1 MAYDVFISYCAEDKL
16 IADAVCNVL
25 EGRKIRCWIAPRDVP
40 AGANWGGAIIDAINE
55 TKVMVVVF
63 SSRANKSRQVF
74 REIERAVNNGDTII
88 PYRVEDVVPSKDL
101 EFFISACHWLD
112 AMSPPMEAHLAKLA
126 DRVSSLLNLQSDTT
140 SPAVFSPIARP
151 PRAVRFRGVAY
162 GLAVVTLGLIAAFG
176 WWAWKHPPWAP
187 QVALQTPPD
196 GAQIIGQPFLS
207 WLSDGLP
214 QENLGFEVSLAQD
227 GKAPV
232 IEPQTRNSFLPQG
245 LQGEL
250 RWKVRPVWQTALAR
264 KAGPWSEERH
274 FTTYASSVDRIVA
287 RREIRV
293 GIAEEDGL
301 FVRKTGAEM
310 GGYEIELLRKIGER
324 ILADRQ
330 IAAVPRIITE
340 LHVWS
345 NAYFEELGK
354 DESLDVLASG
364 ISIDPQ
370 REEQFH
376 IVFSKPSAQFP
387 QTIVTARNTRPFE
400 NGQLVLKKIGVPHP
414 STNENLLR
422 KILGPEADAR
432 LVPHE
437 GSGSYDRMLAKLL
450 KGDLDGV
457 AIDKPYTVK
466 KIADIKKSLDVELAV
481 TDLDENVV
489 PGVVLDRTGFALR
502 KSDVRFLNEINK
514 QMDSLSAEKIAL
526 IAKYLPPGA
535 VQP

>member
-1 MAYDVFISYCAEDKL
+1 MAYEVFISHCAEDKL
-16 IADAVCNVL
+16 IADAVCNAL
-25 EGRKIRCWIAPRDVP
+25 ESRKIRCWIAPRDVP

-55 TKVMVVVF
+55 SKVMVLVF
-63 SSRANKSRQVF
+63 SSFANKSPQVF

-88 PYRVEDVVPSKDL
+88 PYRVEDVVPSKDM

-126 DRVSSLLNLQSDTT
+126 DRVSSLLNLQSATT
-140 SPAVFSPIARP
+140 SPAVFSPIAP
-151 PRAVRFRGVAY
+151 PRAVHFRRVAI

-176 WWAWKHPPWAP
+176 WWAWKHPPRAP
-187 QVALQTPPD
+187 RVALETPPD
-196 GAQIIGQPFLS
+196 GAQIIGQAILS
-207 WLSDGLP
+207 WSSDGLP
-214 QENLGFEVSLAQD
+214 RENLGFEVSLAEK

-232 IEPQTRNSFLPQG
+232 IEPETRTSFVLQR

-250 RWKVRPVWQTALAR
+250 RWKVRPVWQTAVAR
-264 KAGPWSEERH
+264 KAGPWSKERQL
-274 FTTYASSVDRIVA
+274 TTYASSVDRIVA
-287 RREIRV
+287 RREICV

-301 FVRKTGAEM
+301 FLRKTGAEM
-310 GGYEIELLRKIGER
+310 GGYEIELLRKIGEK

-330 IAAVPRIITE
+330 IAAVPRIITQ

-345 NAYFEELGK
+345 NAYFEALGK
-354 DESLDVLASG
+354 DESLDLLASG

-370 REEQFH
+370 REKEFN
-376 IVFSKPSAQFP
+376 IAFSKPSAQFP

-400 NGQLVLKKIGVPHP
+400 NGQLALKKIGVPRP
-414 STNENLLR
+414 STNEKLLR

-432 LVPHE
+432 LVPYE
-437 GSGSYDRMLAKLL
+437 GTGSYDRMFAKLL

-466 KIADIKKSLDVELAV
+466 KLVDIKKSLDVELAV
-481 TDLDENVV
+481 TALDENVV
-489 PGVVLDRTGFALR
+489 PGVVLERTGFALR
-502 KSDVRFLNEINK
+502 KSDLRFLNEINK
-514 QMDSLSAEKIAL
+514 QMDALSAEKIAL

-535 VQP
+535 AQP